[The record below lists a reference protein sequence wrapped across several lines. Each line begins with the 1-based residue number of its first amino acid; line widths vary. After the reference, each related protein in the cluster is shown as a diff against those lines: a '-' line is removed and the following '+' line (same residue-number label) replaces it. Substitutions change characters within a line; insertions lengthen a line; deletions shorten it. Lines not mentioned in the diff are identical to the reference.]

1 MMWELILKNEYSI
14 QDFNAT
20 IEGGF
25 SGKPKDVVYLIVLAD
40 WIKRS
45 YWQVKNC
52 LRDDVSKGFEFS
64 DPARLELCLDF
75 LEAIRSF
82 VVAHPER
89 TNKHPKY
96 GFDGGR
102 ICVDVRTK
110 SIMDGFPKAKLYRP
124 YIEGIV

>member
-1 MMWELILKNEYSI
+1 MWELILKNEYSI

-52 LRDDVSKGFEFS
+52 LHDDVSKGFEFS
-64 DPARLELCLDF
+64 DPQGLSFAWTSLRLSAL
-75 LEAIRSF
+75 S
-82 VVAHPER
+82 
-89 TNKHPKY
+89 
-96 GFDGGR
+96 
-102 ICVDVRTK
+102 
-110 SIMDGFPKAKLYRP
+110 
-124 YIEGIV
+124 

>member
-1 MMWELILKNEYSI
+1 MWELILKIEYNI

-45 YWQVKNC
+45 YWQVKNFQ
-52 LRDDVSKGFEFS
+52 RNDVSKGFEFS

-96 GFDGGR
+96 
-102 ICVDVRTK
+102 
-110 SIMDGFPKAKLYRP
+110 
-124 YIEGIV
+124 